1 MLRTLLRA
9 ATLGL
14 ILAGASASAYSAPLQ
29 VIVPFDPGGGSDLFA
44 RLVAPGMGKTLNE
57 SVIVEN
63 RSGAGGVIGADLVV
77 KSKPANNMVLVSDSS
92 IYTIAPSLYKTLPF
106 KRNDLVPVANLGIFG
121 NVLVVAGNSPYKTL
135 GDMLAAARAN
145 PGKLTIASSGNGSIT
160 HLTAEKLMEAA
171 HIKLIHVPYKGTGP
185 AITDTVGGH
194 VDKVFTG
201 LPAVSALLGSGQL
214 RALAIAT
221 PNRSSFSPDIPTFNE
236 AGVSGFTSMISQG
249 LFAPTNTPAD
259 KIKAINSAVVGYL
272 NDPGMKDTLKKQR
285 VEPVSQSPQEYR
297 QWLEK
302 EAETW
307 GALIRKENITVN

>member
-1 MLRTLLRA
+1 MVRTLLRT

-14 ILAGASASAYSAPLQ
+14 ILAGASASACSAPLQ

-106 KRNDLVPVANLGIFG
+106 KRDDLVPVANLGIFG

-145 PGKLTIASSGNGSIT
+145 PG
-160 HLTAEKLMEAA
+160 
-171 HIKLIHVPYKGTGP
+171 
-185 AITDTVGGH
+185 
-194 VDKVFTG
+194 
-201 LPAVSALLGSGQL
+201 
-214 RALAIAT
+214 
-221 PNRSSFSPDIPTFNE
+221 
-236 AGVSGFTSMISQG
+236 
-249 LFAPTNTPAD
+249 
-259 KIKAINSAVVGYL
+259 
-272 NDPGMKDTLKKQR
+272 
-285 VEPVSQSPQEYR
+285 
-297 QWLEK
+297 
-302 EAETW
+302 
-307 GALIRKENITVN
+307 